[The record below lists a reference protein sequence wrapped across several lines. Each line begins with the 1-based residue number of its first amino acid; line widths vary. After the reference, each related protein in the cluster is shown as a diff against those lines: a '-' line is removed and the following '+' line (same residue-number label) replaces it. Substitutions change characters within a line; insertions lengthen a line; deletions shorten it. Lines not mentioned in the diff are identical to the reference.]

1 MYNTMYYVRA
11 NRLIEAVENNK
22 ITDAEKNQANVN
34 NIYAQAKS
42 VRALVHFDLV
52 KVYGMPYSFDNGAS
66 MGVPIVTTPIDRFE
80 CQCYSRT

>member
-1 MYNTMYYVRA
+1 MLPTMW
-11 NRLIEAVENNK
+11 NSTIQCITPCQPLIEAVENNK

-52 KVYGMPYSFDNGAS
+52 KVYGMPYSF
-66 MGVPIVTTPIDRFE
+66 
-80 CQCYSRT
+80 